1 MRRYLLWLARWT
13 GMCVMWV
20 PPRLIRSAERTV
32 ADVEKIPGVISGDY
46 RRCEALGRLVKR
58 GPEGSKRE
66 KAMVIEYVIRQGV
79 I

>member
-1 MRRYLLWLARWT
+1 
-13 GMCVMWV
+13 MCVMWV

-66 KAMVIEYVIRQGV
+66 KAMAIEYVIRQGV